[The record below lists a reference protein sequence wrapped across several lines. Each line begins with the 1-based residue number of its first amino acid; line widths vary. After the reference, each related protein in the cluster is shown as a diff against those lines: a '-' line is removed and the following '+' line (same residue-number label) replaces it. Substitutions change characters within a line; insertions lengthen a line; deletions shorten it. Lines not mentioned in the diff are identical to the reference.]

1 MAGFPPDGPTVL
13 LSSCDQSRSS
23 LVGQCPVPSEPQQ
36 SPGPWLRVGSGSLTR
51 EECTDV
57 QVYLLLNSMP
67 DRASLPERLSFPP
80 LTVAHSSP
88 WPHCR
93 PLPQMSPEA
102 ASFMQAW
109 SAAGQAIPGP
119 SSSWKGAVP
128 FRRKTEQWPACRV
141 CRVVPRVPTQPSCL
155 PRDPPG
161 ALLPLPRATVLSKP
175 QILGVS
181 CSVSL
186 FLNHQTNSPDLSYEK
201 SHLVVMCLAF
211 LLVG

>member
-13 LSSCDQSRSS
+13 LSSCDQSRLS

-51 EECTDV
+51 GECTDV

-128 FRRKTEQWPACRV
+128 FRRKTAVASMPCLLGGSTGAHSAQLPAQA
-141 CRVVPRVPTQPSCL
+141 T
-155 PRDPPG
+155 
-161 ALLPLPRATVLSKP
+161 LLGHCCPCH
-175 QILGVS
+175 G
-181 CSVSL
+181 
-186 FLNHQTNSPDLSYEK
+186 
-201 SHLVVMCLAF
+201 
-211 LLVG
+211 